1 MYVCGIFV
9 LVYFMKETRTM
20 EINQL
25 LELDRLAKDDG
36 RRYEK
41 KRPIYQDIS
50 KDTGAHF
57 IGIVGPRGAGK
68 TIVLKQLALANEK
81 SFYLSLDTME
91 GDLFHLVKTLHETMQ
106 IQLFLL
112 DEVHIYPRFEAD
124 IKKIYDVLG
133 IRVIFTS
140 STALGM
146 YESGYDLSRRVLLK
160 TLYPFSLREYAQF
173 KYGQEFDN
181 LTLKD
186 IVDNKIPGSI
196 LKAGEHFL
204 PYIQGGLMPFAL
216 REPQPLELLKNI
228 LKTVIHKDIPRI
240 AKLMIDELDKIEQ
253 VVRFIGLSGVDGI
266 NYSAVSQNVHIS
278 RYKAEQYIA
287 LLERAFILHQVFPT
301 GSNVLKEPKVVM
313 ALPYR
318 LLYRPLNE
326 AIGGLR
332 EDFFVEAF
340 RALGKEFFYL
350 KSMRGQKTPDYIIRD
365 TEDIVLEVGGKGKGR
380 SQFKGMDIHKKIIFA
395 DGYDIKETRRPLFLA
410 GLVQN

>member
-1 MYVCGIFV
+1 
-9 LVYFMKETRTM
+9 M

-25 LELDRLAKDDG
+25 LELDRLARDDG
-36 RRYEK
+36 RKYEK
-41 KRPIYQDIS
+41 KREIYEDIF

-81 SFYLSLDTME
+81 SFYMSLDTMD
-91 GDLFHLVKTLHETMQ
+91 GNLFDLVKTLHETMQ
-106 IQLFLL
+106 IKLFLL
-112 DEVHIYPRFEAD
+112 DEVHVYPRFEAD

-160 TLYPFSLREYAQF
+160 TLYPFSLREYARF
-173 KYGQEFDN
+173 KYGQEFEPI
-181 LTLKD
+181 TLKN
-186 IVDNKIPGSI
+186 IVDNKVPGDV
-196 LKAGEHFL
+196 LRAGEHFS

-216 REPQPLELLKNI
+216 REPQPLALLENI

-240 AKLMIDELDKIEQ
+240 AKLLTDELDKIEQ

-266 NYSAVSQNVHIS
+266 NYSSVAQNVHIT
-278 RYKAEQYIA
+278 RYKAQQYIT
-287 LLERAFILHQVFPT
+287 LLERAFILHQVFPM

-340 RALGKEFFYL
+340 RALGKEIFYL
-350 KSMRGQKTPDYIIRD
+350 KSRRGQKTPDYLIRD
-365 TEDIVLEVGGKGKGR
+365 REDIVFEVGGKGKGR
-380 SQFKGMDIHKKIIFA
+380 SQFKGVDVKKKIIFA
-395 DGYDIKETRRPLFLA
+395 DGYNISGTRRPLFLA
-410 GLVQN
+410 GLLKG